1 MAERFLMIRQQNT
14 RAKDIL
20 RERRNILFAE
30 LPALLVDIITPAIAA
45 VPEFCIVGNVGR
57 EESLLA
63 AFKRTDADIIIG
75 TESIVAREEYFDI
88 FYARRSLKV
97 VEIMSNGLYGAIY
110 ELRPRRVH
118 LGELSQPWLLSV
130 LRAPTGHFSL
140 H

>member
-1 MAERFLMIRQQNT
+1 MIRPQNT
-14 RAKDIL
+14 RSKSILAK
-20 RERRNILFAE
+20 RSNVLFSD
-30 LPALLVDIITPAIAA
+30 LPALLVDIVTPTIEAA
-45 VPEFCIVGNVGR
+45 PEFRIVGNVGR
-57 EESLLA
+57 GESLLDA
-63 AFKRTDADIIIG
+63 VERTDADIIIA
-75 TESIVAREEYFDI
+75 TESIVAREEYVDV

-130 LRAPTGHFSL
+130 LRAPTSQFSF

>member
-1 MAERFLMIRQQNT
+1 MIRPQNT
-14 RAKDIL
+14 RSKSILAK
-20 RERRNILFAE
+20 RSNVLFSD
-30 LPALLVDIITPAIAA
+30 LPALLVDIITPTIEAA
-45 VPEFCIVGNVGR
+45 PEFRIVGNVGR
-57 EESLLA
+57 GESLLEA
-63 AFKRTDADIIIG
+63 VERTDADIIIA
-75 TESIVAREEYFDI
+75 TESIVAREEYVDV

-130 LRAPTGHFSL
+130 LRAATSQFSF